1 MGSWRNCFFFARVRV
16 LAAKLPLS
24 PFTICFDKEL
34 VSDVIDN
41 KETASDL
48 TLDSSIAF

>member
-1 MGSWRNCFFFARVRV
+1 MFFFARVRV
-16 LAAKLPLS
+16 LEAKLPLS